1 MAEVAKVVDVLKEGS
16 SGLEAATGAVQR
28 ARHHARQVEQ
38 RLGKT
43 GLKRMAH
50 GLGEVV
56 QGLGK
61 IGQALV
67 AEQKT
72 LKDAAAR
79 VAAVPQDATGEDV
92 VSALEPAGKQV
103 GDVPG
108 RLQGLSNQVDGLQ
121 TAVATVLKGSQPG
134 PLLALL
140 EDIKK
145 PLPGVIGAVS
155 TAVQRNDEVIG
166 EAREAGDGGKA

>member
-1 MAEVAKVVDVLKEGS
+1 MAEVAKVVDALKEGS
-16 SGLEAATGAVQR
+16 TGLQAAIGSAQR
-28 ARHHARQVEQ
+28 ARNHARQVEQ

-43 GLKRMAH
+43 GLTRMAL
-50 GLGEVV
+50 GVGEVV

-72 LKDAAAR
+72 LDDAAAR
-79 VAAVPQDATGEDV
+79 VVTVPQDPTGDDV
-92 VSALEPAGKQV
+92 VSALEPAGKQI
-103 GDVPG
+103 GDIPG
-108 RLQGLSNQVDGLQ
+108 RLHGVSNQIDGLQ
-121 TAVATVLKGSQPG
+121 TAVGAVLKGSQPG

-140 EDIKK
+140 EDVKK

-155 TAVQRNDEVIG
+155 AAVQRNDEVIS

>member
-1 MAEVAKVVDVLKEGS
+1 MAEVTKVVDALKEGS
-16 SGLEAATGAVQR
+16 TGLQAAIGSTQR

-43 GLKRMAH
+43 GLRRMAT
-50 GLGEVV
+50 GVGEVV

-72 LKDAAAR
+72 LDDAAAR
-79 VAAVPQDATGEDV
+79 VATVPDNPTGEDV
-92 VSALEPAGKQV
+92 VSDLEPAGKQI
-103 GDVPG
+103 GDIPG
-108 RLQGLSNQVDGLQ
+108 RLHGVSSQVDGLQ
-121 TAVATVLKGSQPG
+121 AAVGAVLKGSQPG

-140 EDIKK
+140 EDVKK

-155 TAVQRNDEVIG
+155 TAVQRNDEVIS

>member
-1 MAEVAKVVDVLKEGS
+1 MAEVAKVVDALKEGA
-16 SGLEAATGAVQR
+16 SGLDAATGAVQR

-43 GLKRMAH
+43 GLTRMAR
-50 GLGEVV
+50 GIGDVV
-56 QGLGK
+56 QSLGK

-72 LKDAAAR
+72 LGEAAAR
-79 VAAVPQDATGEDV
+79 VATVPKDPTGDDV
-92 VSALEPAGKQV
+92 VSDLEPAGKQI
-103 GDVPG
+103 GDIPG
-108 RLQGLSNQVDGLQ
+108 RLQGVSNQVDGLQ
-121 TAVATVLKGSQPG
+121 SAVATVLKGSQPG

-155 TAVQRNDEVIG
+155 AAVQRNDEVIG
-166 EAREAGDGGKA
+166 EARGAGDGGKA